1 MALYWVVRATNE
13 GRKFYLQE
21 AGSDL
26 DAGRRSA
33 MAGFEGA
40 LAEVILLDAR
50 TAARVSPQDIGRVMS
65 MDEAQRI
72 IEGRT

>member
-1 MALYWVVRATNE
+1 VALFWIVRETDA

-26 DAGRRSA
+26 DAARRSA

-40 LAEVILLDAR
+40 LAEVIPLDAR
-50 TAARVSPQDIGRVMS
+50 TAQRVSPQDIGRVMS

>member
-1 MALYWVVRATNE
+1 MALYWIVRETNE

-26 DAGRRSA
+26 DASRRSA

-40 LAEVILLDAR
+40 LAEIILLDAR
-50 TAARVSPQDIGRVMS
+50 TAKRVRRASI
-65 MDEAQRI
+65 
-72 IEGRT
+72 